1 MDNSKSVEKKFN
13 INANK
18 FYYTSTRAATRK
30 KVKKARHSSVRQIVR
45 NAVNYPPPIEVGAC
59 RKTSSVD

>member
-18 FYYTSTRAATRK
+18 FYYTSTRATTRK
-30 KVKKARHSSVRQIVR
+30 KIKKARHSSVRQIVR
-45 NAVNYPPPIEVGAC
+45 NAIKQGRWN
-59 RKTSSVD
+59 DL

>member
-45 NAVNYPPPIEVGAC
+45 NAIKQGRWN
-59 RKTSSVD
+59 DL